1 MSVAQRALAVAACA
15 LVACRPA
22 YTVQAPAP
30 APACPEAPPAV
41 EAGAPAPPAAPDDVA
56 AYLAAH
62 YTKREVRIP
71 MRDGVHLHTAI
82 FTPRDTSKTYPIL
95 LRRTPYSCNPYGED
109 KFPNRIGPS
118 PIFLRA
124 GYIFVD
130 QDVRGAFMS
139 EGEFVNMTPHLAQKS
154 GPNDVDESTD
164 AWDTIEWLVHNVPG
178 NNGKVGLY
186 GISYPGFYA
195 AAGMIDAHPALAAV
209 SPQAPIADWWYDDFH
224 HHGAFFL
231 PHAFNF
237 LASFGKPR
245 PQPTTEWNRRFDHG
259 TGDGYQF
266 FLDTGPLERLQER
279 HLRGEIAIW
288 NDIVAHPNR
297 DAFWQ
302 ARDLLPHLR
311 KVAPAV
317 MVVGGLFDAEDLY
330 GPLNIYRTVER
341 ENPGVYNILVMGP
354 WGHGGWSRT
363 EGERLGD
370 ISFGAKTSREYQ
382 ERLELPFFEHFLK
395 GVGAPPA
402 GEAHLF
408 DTGAHRW
415 HAFAAWPPQPVTKDM
430 YFGEGGTLT
439 PDAPKARSGFDAFES
454 DPARPVPFT
463 QEIAAGMPKEYMI
476 EDQRFAARRPDVL
489 VYETPP
495 LTEDLTLAGPIEAEL
510 WVSTTG
516 TDADWIVKLIDVLPG
531 DAGATTSE
539 RGDVQYSKLGGYQ
552 MLVRSEVVRGR
563 FRDSAERPAPFVPGK
578 PTRVR
583 VPLLDVLHTF
593 KKGHRLM
600 IQVQSTWFPLVDR
613 NPQTFVPNIFLAE
626 AKDFKK
632 ATHKVYRDGA
642 HASRVRLPVLTQAA
656 D

>member
-1 MSVAQRALAVAACA
+1 MSVAQRALALTCALAACS
-15 LVACRPA
+15 PA
-22 YTVQAPAP
+22 YTVQPPAG
-30 APACPEAPPAV
+30 ASACPDSASAAQAAAAAPPAPQD
-41 EAGAPAPPAAPDDVA
+41 EVA
-56 AYLAAH
+56 AYLAAN

-82 FTPRDTSKTYPIL
+82 YTPSDTSKTYPIL
-95 LRRTPYSCNPYGED
+95 LKRTPYSCAPYGED
-109 KFPNRIGPS
+109 KFPSRIGPS

-124 GYIFVD
+124 GYIFVE

-139 EGEFVNMTPHLAQKS
+139 EGEFINMTPHLSQKT
-154 GPNDVDESTD
+154 GPKDVDQSTD
-164 AWDTIEWLVHNVPG
+164 TWDTIEWLLANVPG
-178 NNGKVGLY
+178 NSGKVGLY

-231 PHAFNF
+231 PHTFNF
-237 LASFGKPR
+237 FASFGKPR
-245 PQPTTEWNRRFDHG
+245 VQPTTEWNPRFDHG

-266 FLDTGPLERLQER
+266 FLDIGPLKNLQER
-279 HLRGEIAIW
+279 HLRGEIAFW
-288 NDIVAHPNR
+288 NEMLAHPDR

-302 ARDLLPHLR
+302 SRDILPHLR

-330 GPLNIYRTVER
+330 GPLSIYRTVER
-341 ENPGVYNILVMGP
+341 ENPGIYNILVMGP

-363 EGERLGD
+363 EGDRLGD
-370 ISFGAKTSREYQ
+370 ITFGAKTSLEYQ

-402 GEAHLF
+402 GEAHMF
-408 DTGAHRW
+408 DTGAHSWRT
-415 HAFAAWPPQPVTKDM
+415 FPAWPPRSVTTDM
-430 YFGEGGTLT
+430 YLGEGRTLLQ
-439 PDAPKARSGFDAFES
+439 DAPRVRSGFDAFDS

-463 QEIAAGMPKEYMI
+463 QEIAAGMPKEYMT

-495 LTEDLTLAGPIEAEL
+495 LTEDLTLAGPLEAEL

-516 TDADWIVKLIDVLPG
+516 TDADWIVKLIDVFPG
-531 DAGATTSE
+531 DTGATAGE
-539 RGDVQYSKLGGYQ
+539 RGAVSYSKLGGYQ
-552 MLVRSEVVRGR
+552 MMVRSEVVRGR
-563 FRDSAERPAPFVPGK
+563 YRDSAEKPAPFVPNK

-632 ATHKVYRDGA
+632 ATHRVLRDAA
-642 HASRVRLPVLTQAA
+642 HASRVRLPVLTGAA